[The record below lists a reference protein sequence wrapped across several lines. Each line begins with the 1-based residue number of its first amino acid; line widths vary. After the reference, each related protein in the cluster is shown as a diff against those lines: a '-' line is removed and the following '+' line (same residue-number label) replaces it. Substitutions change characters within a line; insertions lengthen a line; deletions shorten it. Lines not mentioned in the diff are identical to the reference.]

1 MSPPA
6 EKGKGKEAEP
16 DPLVFRPCSRRRVN
30 PRAASDG
37 GAWRGRAATVPGVHG
52 FTETFPA
59 NSRIF

>member
-1 MSPPA
+1 
-6 EKGKGKEAEP
+6 
-16 DPLVFRPCSRRRVN
+16 VN